1 MYISE
6 KALLKIISL
15 GTLGGLNDNELLQRN
30 LSPTEQNLR
39 SRTLVHLP
47 VSHLTGNPGCV

>member
-47 VSHLTGNPGCV
+47 VVT